1 MPLSPQ
7 KLRVSDYHPLFTS
20 FDRYLAGWKARL
32 LSTGGRIVL
41 VNAVLGSLPI
51 YFMSSTLL
59 PKTVREL
66 LDAKRRAFFWTGED
80 KCNGANCL
88 VAWKRVC
95 QCREAGGLGIK
106 KHGRY
111 EPLSAV
117 EIHPQ
122 TP

>member
-1 MPLSPQ
+1 
-7 KLRVSDYHPLFTS
+7 
-20 FDRYLAGWKARL
+20 LAGWKGHL
-32 LSTGGRIVL
+32 LSIAGRIVL
-41 VNAVLGSLPI
+41 VNVVLGSLPI

-88 VAWKRVC
+88 VDWERVC
-95 QCREAGGLGIK
+95 QSREARGLGIK
-106 KHGRY
+106 NVEDIY

-117 EIHPQ
+117 KIHPQ